1 MKWEKVKLG
10 GICEFINGG
19 AWSDKEYVTD
29 GIPVLKVSN
38 CKPSGFVVDDINY
51 LPLSALKKY
60 EKNKLCKYD
69 VIIATV
75 GSHPNLKDSAAGRSS
90 IVNSLVEG
98 FYLNQ
103 NAVCIRTL
111 NESILNQRYVGYLS
125 KYYPFQHFIQMRG
138 RGAANQMRIAI
149 GAIKEYE
156 FLLPPLE
163 TQKCIAD
170 ILSAYDDLI
179 ENHQKQIKLL
189 EEAAQRLYKEWFVDL
204 HFPGYENTKIVDGV
218 PEGWEHG
225 LLGDI
230 IYESGKKEKRENR
243 KEYKYYLPIDSIP
256 KESLGYTIW
265 QNTDLAES
273 SLIGFLEGDIIFGA
287 MRPYFHKV
295 VVARD
300 KGLTRSTC
308 FVLNSKEIEY
318 WAYIVMLMFSRDVVE
333 YATQISVGTTMPY
346 VRWKDLKQME
356 ILIPQKEK
364 AEEFQGKIK
373 SIIINIGKLSEKVI
387 ILQKSREYLLPRLMS
402 GEIEV

>member
-1 MKWEKVKLG
+1 M
-10 GICEFINGG
+10 
-19 AWSDKEYVTD
+19 
-29 GIPVLKVSN
+29 
-38 CKPSGFVVDDINY
+38 
-51 LPLSALKKY
+51 
-60 EKNKLCKYD
+60 
-69 VIIATV
+69 
-75 GSHPNLKDSAAGRSS
+75 
-90 IVNSLVEG
+90 
-98 FYLNQ
+98 
-103 NAVCIRTL
+103 
-111 NESILNQRYVGYLS
+111 
-125 KYYPFQHFIQMRG
+125 
-138 RGAANQMRIAI
+138 
-149 GAIKEYE
+149 
-156 FLLPPLE
+156 
-163 TQKCIAD
+163 
-170 ILSAYDDLI
+170 
-179 ENHQKQIKLL
+179 
-189 EEAAQRLYKEWFVDL
+189 
-204 HFPGYENTKIVDGV
+204 

-346 VRWKDLKQME
+346 VRWKYLKQME